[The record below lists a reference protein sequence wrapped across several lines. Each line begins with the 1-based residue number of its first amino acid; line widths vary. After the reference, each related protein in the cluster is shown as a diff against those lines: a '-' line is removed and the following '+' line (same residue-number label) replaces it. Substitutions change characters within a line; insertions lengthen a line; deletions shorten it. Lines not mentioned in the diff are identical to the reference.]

1 MNTEKRINEAMEQIK
16 TRIRQ
21 KQEDIK
27 ESEECLT
34 KYKEDKVTC
43 AFNKMAIACWKE
55 EINALREIYTTLSEA
70 KIKRKEIRITFYDLN
85 KNEFEENKE
94 RCHEYANHIITNKTE
109 QALIAWYWE
118 KAGIILHK
126 IEGYMENWYYY
137 TTKDLENRYV
147 YEEKKEY
154 RDKYGS
160 WQPIE

>member
-1 MNTEKRINEAMEQIK
+1 MNIGKQITKAMEQIE

-21 KQEDIK
+21 KQADIK
-27 ESEECLT
+27 ESKKCLI

-43 AFNKMAIACWKE
+43 AYNKMAIACWKE
-55 EINALREIYTTLSEA
+55 EINALREIYTTLSETKR
-70 KIKRKEIRITFYDLN
+70 KIKEIRITFYDLN

-94 RCHEYANHIITNKTE
+94 RCHEYANHIITNETE
-109 QALIAWYWE
+109 QALIAWYRE

-126 IEGYMENWYYY
+126 IEGYKENWYYY
-137 TTKDLENRYV
+137 TTENFETRFV

-154 RDKYGS
+154 KDEYGS